1 MKAAFPVWNG
11 RIAPVF
17 DVARRLRV
25 AEKGPDGVLR
35 EREEDLPGAADGK
48 AERLRELAVDVL
60 VCGAIS
66 RPLQFAVES
75 RGVRVIPFVAG
86 DQGEIV
92 RAWSEGR
99 LARPLFAMPGCRGW
113 RRMRGRG
120 RCGRGFMNNPT
131 FGR

>member
-1 MKAAFPVWNG
+1 MLNRRTLLAAPALLPPALLP
-11 RIAPVF
+11 RA
-17 DVARRLRV
+17 ARAQGDWPL
-25 AEKGPDGVLR
+25 
-35 EREEDLPGAADGK
+35 
-48 AERLRELAVDVL
+48 
-60 VCGAIS
+60 
-66 RPLQFAVES
+66 RPLTMM
-75 RGVRVIPFVAG
+75 IPFVAG

-99 LARPLFAMPGCRGW
+99 LAHPLFAMPGCRGW